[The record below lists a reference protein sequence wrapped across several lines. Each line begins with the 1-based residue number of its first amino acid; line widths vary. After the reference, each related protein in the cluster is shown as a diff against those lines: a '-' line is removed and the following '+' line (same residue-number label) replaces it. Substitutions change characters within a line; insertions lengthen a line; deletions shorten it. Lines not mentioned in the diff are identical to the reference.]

1 MSNNVL
7 NQGLAPQ
14 FVAAETLR
22 TLVPVLAPLN
32 KIVTTDFSAYVAEK
46 GQVVHTR
53 FANKFVANTYVRA
66 NGFVPS
72 DADATDVA
80 ITLAD
85 HKYVAAAFDDTEVA
99 TISLDMLRR
108 VFIAPMANATVKSL
122 FDGVIGITTEANYA
136 GLAYSGTKAN
146 FNRVAIAGAA
156 TRMTKANLP
165 MNDRSMLLTP
175 DAFGQLLQD
184 ASVAQYLS
192 IGDTSVIRDGKV
204 GRLHGIDIY
213 EYNGFPGSG
222 TTFTEKLNGIA
233 SCREGHVIV
242 TRVPAAPTTGGG
254 EQITVQDPE
263 SGFAFALRSW
273 YDWTKGLSNV
283 SASWIT
289 GESVGNPDAALR
301 VVISDL

>member
-32 KIVTTDFSAYVAEK
+32 KVVTTDFSSYVAEK

-53 FANKFVANTYVRA
+53 YANAFTASTYVRA
-66 NGFVPS
+66 NGFVAS
-72 DADATDVA
+72 DAVSNDVA

-85 HKYVAAAFDDTEVA
+85 HKFVMASFDDTEVA

-122 FDGVIGITTEANYA
+122 FDSVLAETTAANFTTA
-136 GLAYSGTKAN
+136 AYSGTKAN
-146 FNRVAIAGAA
+146 FNRQAIAGVA
-156 TRMTKANLP
+156 TSLTKANLP
-165 MNDRSMLLTP
+165 FDGRSLLLSP
-175 DAFGQLLQD
+175 DAFGQLLVD
-184 ASVAQYLS
+184 PTVAQYLS
-192 IGDTSVIRDGKV
+192 IGDTGVIRDGKV
-204 GRLHGIDIY
+204 GRLHGLDVY
-213 EYNGFPGSG
+213 EYNGFNAAPAG
-222 TTFTEKLNGIA
+222 EHLNGIA

-254 EQITVQDPE
+254 EQITVSDPE
-263 SGFAFALRSW
+263 SGFAFSLRSW
-273 YDWTKGLSNV
+273 YDWTKGLSNI

-289 GESVGNPDAALR
+289 GTSVGNPNGAQR
-301 VVISDL
+301 IVISDL

>member
-1 MSNNVL
+1 MANNVL

-53 FANKFVANTYVRA
+53 FANKFTASTYVRA
-66 NGFVPS
+66 NGFVPE

-85 HKYVAAAFDDTEVA
+85 HNYVAAAFTDTEVA

-122 FDGVIGITTEANYA
+122 FDGVLAETTIANYA
-136 GLAYSGTKAN
+136 GVAYSGTKAN
-146 FNRVAIAGAA
+146 FTRVAIANAA
-156 TRMTKANLP
+156 TAMTKANLP
-165 MNDRSMLLTP
+165 FSDRALLLSP

-213 EYNGFPGSG
+213 EYNGFDEAPAG
-222 TTFTEKLNGIA
+222 EHLNGIA

-254 EQITVQDPE
+254 EQLTVQDPD
-263 SGFAFALRSW
+263 SGFAFSLRSW
-273 YDWTKGLSNV
+273 YDWTKGLSNI
-283 SASWIT
+283 SSSWII
-289 GESVGNPDAALR
+289 GQSVGNPDAALR

>member
-1 MSNNVL
+1 MANSVL

-53 FANKFVANTYVRA
+53 FANSFTATTFNPA
-66 NGFVPS
+66 NGFVDS
-72 DADATDVA
+72 NAVATDVA
-80 ITLAD
+80 VTLSD
-85 HKYVAAAFDDTEVA
+85 HKYVSAGFTDTEVA

-122 FDGVIGITTEANYA
+122 FDGVLGLTTAANFS
-136 GLAYSGTKAN
+136 GVGYSGTLAN
-146 FNRVAIAGAA
+146 FDRKAIAGVA
-156 TRMTKANLP
+156 TNMTKANLP
-165 MNDRSMLLTP
+165 FADRSLLLTP

-184 ASVAQYLS
+184 PSVAQYLS

-204 GRLHGIDIY
+204 GRLHNIDIY
-213 EYNGFPGSG
+213 EYNGFPTSG
-222 TTFTEKLNGIA
+222 TTFTENLSGVA

-254 EQITVQDPE
+254 EQITVQDE
-263 SGFAFALRSW
+263 DSGFAFALRSW
-273 YDWTKGLSNV
+273 YDWSMGKSKI
-283 SASWIT
+283 SASWIV
-289 GESVGNPDAALR
+289 GESVGNPNAALR
-301 VVISDL
+301 VVISG

>member
-53 FANKFVANTYVRA
+53 FANKFTANTYVRA

-122 FDGVIGITTEANYA
+122 FDGVLGLTTASNYA
-136 GLAYSGTKAN
+136 GIAYTGTKAN

-156 TRMTKANLP
+156 TKMTKANLP
-165 MNDRSMLLTP
+165 MTDRSLLLSP

-213 EYNGFPGSG
+213 EYNGFDAAPAGQN
-222 TTFTEKLNGIA
+222 LAGIA

-254 EQITVQDPE
+254 EQITVQDPD

-301 VVISDL
+301 VVITDL

>member
-1 MSNNVL
+1 MSTNNVL

-32 KIVTTDFSAYVAEK
+32 KIVTTDFSSYVAEK

-53 FANKFVANTYVRA
+53 YADSFTASDYVRA
-66 NGFVPS
+66 DGFVA
-72 DADATDVA
+72 ADAVSNDVA
-80 ITLAD
+80 ITLD
-85 HKYVAAAFDDTEVA
+85 SHKYVMASFDDTEVA

-122 FDGVIGITTEANYA
+122 FDSVLELTTAADFGY
-136 GLAYSGTKAN
+136 AYSGTKSN
-146 FNRVAIAGAA
+146 FNRTAVAGVA
-156 TRMTKANLP
+156 TSLTKANLP
-165 MNDRSMLLTP
+165 FEGRAMLLSP

-204 GRLHGIDIY
+204 GRLHGLDIY
-213 EYNGFPGSG
+213 EYNGFSAAPAG
-222 TTFTEKLNGIA
+222 EHLNGIA
-233 SCREGHVIV
+233 GCREGHVIV
-242 TRVPAAPTTGGG
+242 TRVPSAPTTGGG
-254 EQITVQDPE
+254 EQITVSDPD
-263 SGFAFALRSW
+263 SGFAFSLRSW
-273 YDWTKGLSNV
+273 YDWTRGLSNI

-289 GESVGNPDAALR
+289 GASVGNPNAAKR
-301 VVISDL
+301 IVISDL

>member
-1 MSNNVL
+1 MSNSVL

-53 FANKFVANTYVRA
+53 FANKFTASTYDVST
-66 NGFVPS
+66 GFVPS
-72 DADATDVA
+72 NAVATDVG

-85 HKYVAAAFDDTEVA
+85 HNYVSAAFTDTEVA

-108 VFIAPMANATVKSL
+108 VFIAPMANATVQSL
-122 FDGVIGITTEANYA
+122 FTSVISKTTAANFAGV
-136 GLAYSGTKAN
+136 AYSGTKAN
-146 FNRVAIAGAA
+146 FNRTAIANAA
-156 TRMTKANLP
+156 TAMTKANLP
-165 MNDRSMLLTP
+165 FSDRGLLLTP

-184 ASVAQYLS
+184 PSVAQYLS

-213 EYNGFPGSG
+213 EYNGFPTTG
-222 TTFTEKLNGIA
+222 TTATEKLNGIA

-254 EQITVQDPE
+254 EQITVQDQD

-273 YDWTKGLSNV
+273 YDWSKGTSNI

-289 GESVGNPDAALR
+289 GASVGNPDAALR

>member
-1 MSNNVL
+1 MSNSVL

-14 FVAAETLR
+14 FVAAETLK

-53 FANKFVANTYVRA
+53 FANKFVATTYDRA

-72 DADATDVA
+72 DASATDVA
-80 ITLAD
+80 ITLSN
-85 HKYVAAAFDDTEVA
+85 HNYVAAAFTDTEVA

-108 VFIAPMANATVKSL
+108 VFISPMANATVISL
-122 FDGVIGITTEANYA
+122 FNGVLAETTAANFA
-136 GLAYSGTKAN
+136 GVAYSGTKAN
-146 FNRVAIAGAA
+146 FNRVAIANAA
-156 TRMTKANLP
+156 TAMTKANLP
-165 MNDRSMLLTP
+165 FADRSLLLSP

-184 ASVAQYLS
+184 PSVAQYLS

-213 EYNGFPGSG
+213 EYNGFSAAPSG
-222 TTFTEKLNGIA
+222 EHLNGIA

-254 EQITVQDPE
+254 EQVTVQDPE
-263 SGFAFALRSW
+263 SQFAFSLRSW
-273 YDWTKGLSNV
+273 YDLTKGLSNV
-283 SASWIT
+283 SASWII
-289 GESVGNPDAALR
+289 GQSVGNPDAALR

>member
-53 FANKFVANTYVRA
+53 FANKFTASTYVRA
-66 NGFVPS
+66 NGFVPA

-85 HKYVAAAFDDTEVA
+85 HNYVSTAFDDTEVA

-122 FDGVIGITTEANYA
+122 FDGVLAQTTAANYA
-136 GLAYSGTKAN
+136 GIAYTGTKAN

-156 TRMTKANLP
+156 TKMTKANLP
-165 MNDRSMLLTP
+165 MTDRSLLLSP

-213 EYNGFPGSG
+213 EYNGFDAAPAGQN
-222 TTFTEKLNGIA
+222 LAGIA

-254 EQITVQDPE
+254 EQITVQDPD
-263 SGFAFALRSW
+263 SGFAFSLRSW
-273 YDWTKGLSNV
+273 YDWTKGLSNI
-283 SASWIT
+283 SASWII
-289 GESVGNPDAALR
+289 GQSVGNPDAALR
-301 VVISDL
+301 VVITDL

>member
-53 FANKFVANTYVRA
+53 FANSFTASTYDRST
-66 NGFVPS
+66 GFVPS

-85 HKYVAAAFDDTEVA
+85 HNYVSASFTDTEVA

-122 FDGVIGITTEANYA
+122 FDAVLAETTVANFSGV
-136 GLAYSGTKAN
+136 AYSGNKSN
-146 FNRVAIAGAA
+146 FNRAAVANVA
-156 TRMTKANLP
+156 TNLTLGNLP
-165 MNDRSMLLTP
+165 YNDRSMLLSP
-175 DAFGQLLQD
+175 AAFGQLLQD
-184 ASVAQYLS
+184 PSVAQYLS

-213 EYNGFPGSG
+213 EYNGFAAAPSG
-222 TTFTEKLNGIA
+222 EHLNGIA
-233 SCREGHVIV
+233 GCREGHVIV
-242 TRVPAAPTTGGG
+242 TRTPAAPTTGGG
-254 EQITVQDPE
+254 EQISVQDPD
-263 SGFAFALRSW
+263 SQFAFALRSW
-273 YDWTKGLSNV
+273 YDWTKGLSSI
-283 SASWIT
+283 SASWIVGT
-289 GESVGNPDAALR
+289 SVGNPNGAQR
-301 VVISDL
+301 IVISDL

>member
-1 MSNNVL
+1 MSNSVL

-32 KIVTTDFSAYVAEK
+32 KIVTTDFSAYVGEK

-53 FANKFVANTYVRA
+53 YADSFSASTYSSST
-66 NGFVPS
+66 GFVPAS
-72 DADATDVA
+72 AVSNDVA
-80 ITLAD
+80 VTLAD
-85 HKYVAAAFDDTEVA
+85 HKYVATAFTDTEVA

-122 FDGVIGITTEANYA
+122 FDAILAQTTAAAYP
-136 GLAYSGTKAN
+136 GTPFYSGTKAN
-146 FNRVAIAGAA
+146 FNRQSVAQGA
-156 TRMTKANLP
+156 TNMTKANLP
-165 MNDRSMLLTP
+165 FADRSLLLSP

-184 ASVAQYLS
+184 PSVAQYLS

-204 GRLHGIDIY
+204 GRLHGVDIY
-213 EYNGFPGSG
+213 EYNGFTAGPAG
-222 TTFTEKLNGIA
+222 EHLNGIA

-254 EQITVQDPE
+254 EQITVQDPD

-273 YDWTKGLSNV
+273 YDWTKGLSNI

-289 GESVGNPDAALR
+289 GNSVGNPNAALR

>member
-1 MSNNVL
+1 MSTNNVL

-32 KIVTTDFSAYVAEK
+32 KIATTDFSSYVAEK

-53 FANKFVANTYVRA
+53 YADSFTASEFVRADGFVA
-66 NGFVPS
+66 
-72 DADATDVA
+72 ADAVSNDVA
-80 ITLAD
+80 ITLD
-85 HKYVAAAFDDTEVA
+85 KHKYVMASFDDTEVA

-122 FDGVIGITTEANYA
+122 FDSVLELTTAADFGY
-136 GLAYSGTKAN
+136 AYSGTKAN
-146 FNRVAIAGAA
+146 FNRTAVAGVA
-156 TRMTKANLP
+156 TALTKANLP
-165 MNDRSMLLTP
+165 FDGRAMLLSP

-204 GRLHGIDIY
+204 GRLHGLDIY
-213 EYNGFPGSG
+213 EYNGFNAAPSG
-222 TTFTEKLNGIA
+222 EHLNGIA
-233 SCREGHVIV
+233 GCREGHVIV
-242 TRVPAAPTTGGG
+242 TRVPSAPTTGGG
-254 EQITVQDPE
+254 EQITVSDPD
-263 SGFAFALRSW
+263 SGFAFSLRSW
-273 YDWTKGLSNV
+273 YDWTRGLSNI

-289 GESVGNPDAALR
+289 GASVGNPNAAKR
-301 VVISDL
+301 IVISDL

>member
-1 MSNNVL
+1 MANNVL

-22 TLVPVLAPLN
+22 TLVPILAPLN

-53 FANKFVANTYVRA
+53 FANSFSATTYNRA

-85 HKYVAAAFDDTEVA
+85 HNYVAAAFDDTEVA

-122 FDGVIGITTEANYA
+122 FDGVLAETTVANYA
-136 GLAYSGTKAN
+136 GIAYTGVKAN

-156 TRMTKANLP
+156 TKMTKANLP
-165 MNDRSMLLTP
+165 LNERSLLLSP

-184 ASVAQYLS
+184 SSVAQYLS

-213 EYNGFPGSG
+213 EYNGFAAAPAG
-222 TTFTEKLNGIA
+222 ENLNGIA

-254 EQITVQDPE
+254 EQITVQDPD
-263 SGFAFALRSW
+263 SGFAFSLRSW
-273 YDWTKGLSNV
+273 YDWTKGLSCI
-283 SASWIT
+283 SSSWII
-289 GESVGNPDAALR
+289 GQSVGNPDAALR
-301 VVISDL
+301 VVITDL

>member
-53 FANKFVANTYVRA
+53 FANKFTASTYVRA

-122 FDGVIGITTEANYA
+122 FDGVIGLTTAANFAGEAYD
-136 GLAYSGTKAN
+136 GVKAN
-146 FNRVAIAGAA
+146 FNRVAIAGTA
-156 TRMTKANLP
+156 TAMTKANLP
-165 MNDRSMLLTP
+165 FEGRSLLLTP

-213 EYNGFPGSG
+213 EYNGFPTSG
-222 TTFTEKLNGIA
+222 TTFTEHLNGIA

-254 EQITVQDPE
+254 EQLTVQDPD

-273 YDWTKGLSNV
+273 YDWTKGLSNI

-301 VVISDL
+301 VVITDL

>member
-1 MSNNVL
+1 MSNSVL
-7 NQGLAPQ
+7 NQGMAPQ
-14 FVAAETLR
+14 FVASETLR

-32 KIVTTDFSAYVAEK
+32 KIVTTDFGAYVAEK

-53 FANKFVANTYVRA
+53 FANKFTASTYDPA

-72 DADATDVA
+72 AANATDVA

-85 HKYVAAAFDDTEVA
+85 HNYVSAAFTDTEVA

-122 FDGVIGITTEANYA
+122 FDSVISKTTAANFAGI
-136 GLAYSGTKAN
+136 AYSGTKAN
-146 FNRVAIAGAA
+146 FNRVAVAA
-156 TRMTKANLP
+156 ANQAATKANLP
-165 MNDRSMLLTP
+165 FEGRSMLLTP
-175 DAFGQLLQD
+175 DAFGQLLAD
-184 ASVAQYLS
+184 PSVAQYLS

-204 GRLHGIDIY
+204 GRLHSIDIY
-213 EYNGFPGSG
+213 EYNGFPTSG
-222 TTFTEKLNGIA
+222 TTYTEHLNGIL

-254 EQITVQDPE
+254 EQITVQDE
-263 SGFAFALRSW
+263 DSKFAFALRQW
-273 YDWTKGLSNV
+273 YDWSKGTTNI

-289 GESVGNPDAALR
+289 GASVGNPDAALR

>member
-1 MSNNVL
+1 MSNSVL

-32 KIVTTDFSAYVAEK
+32 KIVTTDFSNYVAEK

-53 FANKFVANTYVRA
+53 YANSFTASTYSSST
-66 NGFVPS
+66 GFVPENAVS
-72 DADATDVA
+72 NDVA

-85 HKYVAAAFDDTEVA
+85 HKYVAAAFTDTEVA

-122 FDGVIGITTEANYA
+122 FDSVISQTTAANYTKV
-136 GLAYSGTKAN
+136 GYSGVKAD
-146 FNRVAIAGAA
+146 FNRQAVAGVA
-156 TRMTKANLP
+156 TAMTKGNLP
-165 MNDRSMLLTP
+165 FADRAMLLVP
-175 DAFGQLLQD
+175 DAFGSLLQD
-184 ASVAQYLS
+184 PTVAQYLS
-192 IGDTSVIRDGKV
+192 IGDTSVVRDGKV

-213 EYNGFPGSG
+213 EYAGWPTSG
-222 TTFTEKLNGIA
+222 TTFTEDLAGIA

-254 EQITVQDPE
+254 EQLTVQDPD

-273 YDWTKGLSNV
+273 YDWTKGLSNI

-289 GESVGNPDAALR
+289 GNSVGNPNAALR
-301 VVISDL
+301 IVITDL

>member
-1 MSNNVL
+1 MANNVL

-53 FANKFVANTYVRA
+53 FANKFTASTYVRA
-66 NGFVPS
+66 NGFVPA
-72 DADATDVA
+72 DANATDVA
-80 ITLAD
+80 ITLD
-85 HKYVAAAFDDTEVA
+85 SHKYVAAAFDDTEVA

-122 FDGVIGITTEANYA
+122 FDGVLAQTTVANYSGIA
-136 GLAYSGTKAN
+136 YTGLKAN

-156 TRMTKANLP
+156 TAMTKANLP
-165 MNDRSMLLTP
+165 LNDRSILLSP

-213 EYNGFPGSG
+213 EYNGFDAAPAGQ
-222 TTFTEKLNGIA
+222 FLNGIA
-233 SCREGHVIV
+233 SCREGHVLV

-254 EQITVQDPE
+254 EQITVQDPD
-263 SGFAFALRSW
+263 SGFAFSLRSW
-273 YDWTKGLSNV
+273 YDWTKGLSNI

-301 VVISDL
+301 VVITDL

>member
-1 MSNNVL
+1 MANNVL

-53 FANKFVANTYVRA
+53 FANKFTASTYVRA
-66 NGFVPS
+66 NGFVPA
-72 DADATDVA
+72 DANATDVA
-80 ITLAD
+80 ITLD
-85 HKYVAAAFDDTEVA
+85 SHKYVAAAFDDTEVA

-122 FDGVIGITTEANYA
+122 FDGVLAQTTVANYA
-136 GLAYSGTKAN
+136 GIAYTGTKAN

-156 TRMTKANLP
+156 TAMTKANLP
-165 MNDRSMLLTP
+165 LTDRSILLSP

-213 EYNGFPGSG
+213 EYNGFDAAPAGQN
-222 TTFTEKLNGIA
+222 LAGIA
-233 SCREGHVIV
+233 SCREGHVLV

-254 EQITVQDPE
+254 EQITVQDPD
-263 SGFAFALRSW
+263 SGFAFSLRSW
-273 YDWTKGLSNV
+273 YDWTKGLSNI

-301 VVISDL
+301 VVITDL

>member
-1 MSNNVL
+1 
-7 NQGLAPQ
+7 
-14 FVAAETLR
+14 
-22 TLVPVLAPLN
+22 VLAPLN

-53 FANKFVANTYVRA
+53 FANKFTASTYVRA
-66 NGFVPS
+66 NGFVPE

-85 HKYVAAAFDDTEVA
+85 HNYVAAAFTDTEVA

-122 FDGVIGITTEANYA
+122 FDGVLAETTIANYA
-136 GLAYSGTKAN
+136 GVAYTGTKAN
-146 FNRVAIAGAA
+146 FNRVAIANAA
-156 TRMTKANLP
+156 TAMTKANLP
-165 MNDRSMLLTP
+165 FTDRSLLLSP

-213 EYNGFPGSG
+213 EYNGFDAAPAG
-222 TTFTEKLNGIA
+222 EHLNGIA

-254 EQITVQDPE
+254 EQLTVQDPD
-263 SGFAFALRSW
+263 SGFAFSLRSW
-273 YDWTKGLSNV
+273 YDWTKGLSNI
-283 SASWIT
+283 SSSWII
-289 GESVGNPDAALR
+289 GQSVGNPDAALR

>member
-1 MSNNVL
+1 MANNVL

-53 FANKFVANTYVRA
+53 FANKFTASTYVRA
-66 NGFVPS
+66 NGFVPA
-72 DADATDVA
+72 DANATDVA

-122 FDGVIGITTEANYA
+122 FDGVLAQTTVANYA
-136 GLAYSGTKAN
+136 GIAYTGTKAN

-156 TRMTKANLP
+156 TAMTKANLP
-165 MNDRSMLLTP
+165 LTDRSILLSP

-213 EYNGFPGSG
+213 EYNGFDAAPAGQN
-222 TTFTEKLNGIA
+222 LAGIA
-233 SCREGHVIV
+233 SCREGHVLV

-254 EQITVQDPE
+254 EQITVQDPD
-263 SGFAFALRSW
+263 SGFAFSLRSW
-273 YDWTKGLSNV
+273 YDWTKGLSNI

-301 VVISDL
+301 VVITDL

>member
-1 MSNNVL
+1 MSNSVL

-53 FANKFVANTYVRA
+53 YSNSFTASTYSSA
-66 NGFVPS
+66 TGFVPENAVS
-72 DADATDVA
+72 TDVA

-85 HKYVAAAFDDTEVA
+85 HKYVAAAFTDTEVA

-122 FDGVIGITTEANYA
+122 FDSVIAQTTAANYA
-136 GLAYSGTKAN
+136 KVGYSGLAAN
-146 FNRVAIAGAA
+146 FNRQAVAGVA
-156 TRMTKANLP
+156 TNMTKGNLP
-165 MNDRSMLLTP
+165 FADRAMLLVP

-184 ASVAQYLS
+184 PTVAQYLS
-192 IGDTSVIRDGKV
+192 IGDTSVVRDGKV

-213 EYNGFPGSG
+213 EYAGWPTSG
-222 TTFTEKLNGIA
+222 TTFTEDLAGIA

-254 EQITVQDPE
+254 EQLTVQDPD

-273 YDWTKGLSNV
+273 YDWTKGLSNI

-289 GESVGNPDAALR
+289 GNSVGNPGAALR
-301 VVISDL
+301 IVITDL

>member
-1 MSNNVL
+1 
-7 NQGLAPQ
+7 
-14 FVAAETLR
+14 VAAETLR

-53 FANKFVANTYVRA
+53 FANKFTASTYVRA
-66 NGFVPS
+66 NGFVPE

-85 HKYVAAAFDDTEVA
+85 HNYVAAAFTDTEVA

-122 FDGVIGITTEANYA
+122 FDGVLAETTIANYA
-136 GLAYSGTKAN
+136 GVAYSGTKAN
-146 FNRVAIAGAA
+146 FTRVAIANAA
-156 TRMTKANLP
+156 TAMTKANLP
-165 MNDRSMLLTP
+165 FSDRALLLSP

-184 ASVAQYLS
+184 PSVAQYLS

-204 GRLHGIDIY
+204 GRLHGLDIY
-213 EYNGFPGSG
+213 EYNGFDAAPAG
-222 TTFTEKLNGIA
+222 EHLNGIA

-254 EQITVQDPE
+254 EQLTVQDPE
-263 SGFAFALRSW
+263 SGFAFSLRSW
-273 YDWTKGLSNV
+273 YDWTKGLSNI
-283 SASWIT
+283 SSSWII
-289 GESVGNPDAALR
+289 GQSVGNPDAALR

>member
-32 KIVTTDFSAYVAEK
+32 KIVTTDFSAYVAER

-53 FANKFVANTYVRA
+53 FANKFTANTYVRA
-66 NGFVPS
+66 NGFVSS

-85 HKYVAAAFDDTEVA
+85 HKYVQASFDDTEVA

-122 FDGVIGITTEANYA
+122 FDGVIGLTTEANFE

-165 MNDRSMLLTP
+165 FDGRSLLLTP

-233 SCREGHVIV
+233 SCKEGHVLV

-254 EQITVQDPE
+254 EQITVQDPD
-263 SGFAFALRSW
+263 SGFAFALRSY
-273 YDWTKGLSNV
+273 YDWSMGLSNI

>member
-53 FANKFVANTYVRA
+53 YADAFTASTYNRA
-66 NGFVPS
+66 TGFVPE
-72 DADATDVA
+72 DAVSNDVA

-85 HKYVAAAFDDTEVA
+85 HNYVATSFTDTEVA

-122 FDGVIGITTEANYA
+122 FDGVLAQTTVANYA
-136 GLAYSGTKAN
+136 GVAYTGTAAN
-146 FNRVAIAGAA
+146 FNRIAVAAA
-156 TRMTKANLP
+156 NQKATKANLP
-165 MNDRSMLLTP
+165 FEGRSMLLSP

-184 ASVAQYLS
+184 PSVAQYLS

-204 GRLHGIDIY
+204 GRLHSIDIY
-213 EYNGFPGSG
+213 EYNGFSAAPAGQN
-222 TTFTEKLNGIA
+222 LNGIL
-233 SCREGHVIV
+233 SCKEGHVIV

-254 EQITVQDPE
+254 EQITVQDPD
-263 SGFAFALRSW
+263 SGFAFSLRSW
-273 YDWTKGLSNV
+273 YDWTKGLSNL
-283 SASWIT
+283 SSSWII
-289 GESVGNPDAALR
+289 GQSVGNPNGALR
-301 VVISDL
+301 VVITDL